1 MDKETSL
8 EKYFIMATIE
18 VPNIISKNKK
28 RAPRKYES
36 RENINDPFNFS
47 PFAFK
52 RCYASKCP
60 ALKLIPCFI
69 N

>member
-1 MDKETSL
+1 
-8 EKYFIMATIE
+8 MATIK
-18 VPNIISKNKK
+18 VPTTISRNKK
-28 RAPRKYES
+28 SAPRKKES
-36 RENINDPFNFS
+36 LEDINGSFNFS

-60 ALKLIPCFI
+60 TIKLILFFI